1 MAAPESVM
9 FGLVKIAGLSAVL
22 SAGLVNAY
30 TPAPETGA
38 KLYQDRIVQSE
49 AASVPLVR
57 TAAYTSSQDNVKG
70 LAGKAD
76 SLRGCASQTWPN
88 ISPDCVSPGAAPAR
102 AAVRT
107 ITIEKRDGGN
117 TSVLVRLP
125 TDLAGR

>member
-1 MAAPESVM
+1 M

-38 KLYQDRIVQSE
+38 KLYQDRIVQSDE
-49 AASVPLVR
+49 VSAPILR
-57 TAAYTSSQDNVKG
+57 TAAYMSSQDEVKG
-70 LAGKAD
+70 LPGKAS
-76 SLRGCASQTWPN
+76 SLRGCATQTWPH

-107 ITIEKRDGGN
+107 ITIEKRDPAAG
-117 TSVLVRLP
+117 TSTLVRLP
-125 TDLAGR
+125 NDLAGR